1 MLYRYI
7 FILDI
12 TLNRISESL
21 RCLAPV
27 LDVCKTENPTRDTTH
42 GGACLEAPWPV
53 CRKRPFT
60 TAARRPSEGGG
71 SELVCQKRQR
81 CRVAESTHD
90 VLVREDP
97 WHGVRL

>member
-7 FILDI
+7 FILNI

-53 CRKRPFT
+53 VSQT
-60 TAARRPSEGGG
+60 TVYDTGVEADRG
-71 SELVCQKRQR
+71 V
-81 CRVAESTHD
+81 ESTTSA
-90 VLVREDP
+90 VAVERE
-97 WHGVRL
+97 GNLSR